1 MNNSRYSILQRH
13 SAHIYLRLSFGT
25 GRTAFLRD
33 DRGTLSH
40 SRILL
45 NHPLA
50 TPTDFRLIS
59 TMELLQIREKVHNEL
74 QPFDTRVDGH
84 TFATLRLATVE
95 FE

>member
-1 MNNSRYSILQRH
+1 M
-13 SAHIYLRLSFGT
+13 
-25 GRTAFLRD
+25 RD

-50 TPTDFRLIS
+50 TPTDFRLVS
-59 TMELLQIREKVHNEL
+59 TVELLQIREKVHNEL
-74 QPFDTRVDGH
+74 QPFDAPVDTH
-84 TFATLRLATVE
+84 TFATLRQATVE